1 MSDYLRKWLSAKHQH
16 SIELSIDDEK
26 ISNQAPPIMT
36 RDDHLDASALAWLFT
51 RSTDKHVT
59 SAALLAIAG
68 LPRDFSAT
76 HILREADALNLVEQG
91 FQSCFEKDTTVG
103 VNWDLLDADGAW
115 LYCKAWMN
123 LTRGSAKQWPLEF
136 VDPLRKLQDF
146 QGNSDASAT
155 ASSVVAV
162 SQSSPDAHMAQWDL
176 VAYLSKYVTGKVKL
190 SHSTVCWLLDSITE
204 SVMHWEIPI
213 AVIERTAL
221 SASAVP
227 VLLRLLRHTENFPAS
242 HIRSATALALHSFTC
257 GPIDLQVYQ
266 SEELR
271 RMKYCEVMLM
281 SLSKI
286 AMNPS
291 QFGVTD
297 PLLDITATQ
306 LSKLASPAA
315 GHSNQLSFTLKSIA
329 VASLLHL
336 FTTGRIAVGKVPDAV
351 LADVLHLLCHIPRVP
366 SKDQLLIVK
375 ILVDILGRS
384 SNPDLTTWSVRL
396 LKKLLAG
403 CPISVV
409 QAFTESGGI
418 NAVLRTV
425 RVGGIGHQQLQGDSW
440 RTLCICMNASIT
452 FGDLKHEPPSDL
464 SIIIRNQ
471 LDAIFHSDFF
481 ETFCSVITSR
491 PWWLIEVTDDWIP
504 TLTKLCCLRPYES
517 VWRNVIKVVNDANA
531 KTHDHHGIS
540 EAMNQLENMLQ
551 RGQNIND
558 SDTVV
563 DGDLDNDDTG
573 VVTMMEQ
580 RSKARPH
587 LGRVIHNKAPTV

>member
-1 MSDYLRKWLSAKHQH
+1 
-16 SIELSIDDEK
+16 
-26 ISNQAPPIMT
+26 MT
-36 RDDHLDASALAWLFT
+36 T
-51 RSTDKHVT
+51 
-59 SAALLAIAG
+59 AALLAIAG
-68 LPRDFSAT
+68 LPREFSAT
-76 HILREADALNLVEQG
+76 HVLREADALNLVEQG

-103 VNWDLLDADGAW
+103 VDWHLLDADGAW

-123 LTRGSAKQWPLEF
+123 LTRGISKHWPMELVE
-136 VDPLRKLQDF
+136 PLRKLQDF

-155 ASSVVAV
+155 ASSLVAV
-162 SQSSPDAHMAQWDL
+162 SQSSLDSHMAQWDL
-176 VAYLSKYVTGKVKL
+176 VAYLSKYVTGKIKL

-204 SVMHWEIPI
+204 GVMHWEIPI

-227 VLLRLLRHTENFPAS
+227 VLLRLLRHTEHFPTS

-257 GPIDLQVYQ
+257 GPIDLHVYQ

-286 AMNPS
+286 AGNPS

-297 PLLDITATQ
+297 PLLDITATE
-306 LSKLASPAA
+306 LSKLASPAVS
-315 GHSNQLSFTLKSIA
+315 HSSQLSFGLKNIA
-329 VASLLHL
+329 MTGLLHL
-336 FTTGRIAVGKVPDAV
+336 FTTGRIAIGKHSDAV
-351 LADVLHLLCHIPRVP
+351 LADVLHLFCHIPRVP
-366 SKDQLLIVK
+366 SEDQLLIVK
-375 ILVDILGRS
+375 IVVDILGRS
-384 SNPDLTTWSVRL
+384 SHPNLTTWSVRL

-425 RVGGIGHQQLQGDSW
+425 KVGGIGHQRLQGDSW
-440 RTLCICMNASIT
+440 RTLCICMNASIP
-452 FGDLKHEPPSDL
+452 FGDLEHELPSDL
-464 SIIIRNQ
+464 STIIKNH

-481 ETFCSVITSR
+481 ETFCSAIISR
-491 PWWLIEVTDDWIP
+491 PWWLIEVSDDWIP
-504 TLTKLCCLRPYES
+504 TLVKLCRLRPYES
-517 VWRNVIKVVNDANA
+517 VWRSVIKVVNDTNA

-540 EAMNQLENMLQ
+540 EAMNQLENMLPSS
-551 RGQNIND
+551 QNIND
-558 SDTVV
+558 SDAVI
-563 DGDLDNDDTG
+563 DDALGDDIG

-580 RSKARPH
+580 RSNARPH
-587 LGRVIHNKAPTV
+587 LVGRVIHSYSSQLGS